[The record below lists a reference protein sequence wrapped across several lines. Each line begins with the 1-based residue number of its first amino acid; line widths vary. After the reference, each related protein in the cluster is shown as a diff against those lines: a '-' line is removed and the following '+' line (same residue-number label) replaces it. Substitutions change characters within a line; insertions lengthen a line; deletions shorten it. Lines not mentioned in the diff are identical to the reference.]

1 MHRGYFALWRKFKD
15 NLFWKEHREFSK
27 FEAWLDIITEAQHE
41 TEPQDVIIKM
51 TLLKCYYGE
60 CLKST
65 RTWSK
70 RWNWSESKVKRFLKL
85 LKKVK
90 QIEIKSELVTTR
102 LSIINYALYDPRRT
116 ENEPQ
121 MNRKRTGSEPEV
133 NTDKNDKNVK
143 NEKKRDYPDFL
154 DMKLWQDFKKHRIKL
169 KAPMTDRAEELA
181 IMKLENFK
189 ERGFNPNDI
198 LKNSIEFGWKGLFEP
213 KEQERQPKPRTIDQL
228 DIYRNG

>member
-1 MHRGYFALWRKFKD
+1 MPTDDTFVKFKRS
-15 NLFWKEHREFSK
+15 NQ
-27 FEAWLDIITEAQHE
+27 TEE
-41 TEPQDVIIKM
+41 IIKDRAFSLLALIAIRAKRSNGFNIDGLEVGEAMIGDYKACGM
-51 TLLKCYYGE
+51 TEQTYRTSKKKLEKWGFATFKATNKGTIAKLINSIVFDINIE
-60 CLKST
+60 HSNEQANT
-65 RTWSK
+65 RLTDDQ
-70 RWNWSESKVKRFLKL
+70 RTGNER
-85 LKKVK
+85 
-90 QIEIKSELVTTR
+90 VTT
-102 LSIINYALYDPRRT
+102 NK
-116 ENEPQ
+116 NE
-121 MNRKRTGSEPEV
+121 
-133 NTDKNDKNVK
+133 KNEK

-169 KAPMTDRAEELA
+169 QAPMTDRAEELA